1 MVSRPQYTIGELVE
15 RTGVPATT
23 IHHYRTLGLLPPPAA
38 ITANRFAYDE
48 RHVQALRL
56 IRLLRERRHL
66 SLETIREVLPELLA
80 VDEEAFRPEMWD
92 QVVAAHGD
100 TGTRGAIVSAA
111 RHAFVERGYADVN
124 VADVAEAVGVGK
136 GTVYRHFASKEEL
149 FSAAAAAAVVCVGE
163 RFDEDVAQIDGP
175 LDDSAAEVVLAGA
188 LGPELPLLL
197 ELVNRGLRQKVQARE
212 ARTRF
217 GELAAHVRERLG
229 PDPAPGADRGEAVVE
244 RALARALR
252 DAMDSEQPSAPQ
264 GGGG

>member
-1 MVSRPQYTIGELVE
+1 MVSRPQYSIGELVA

-23 IHHYRTLGLLPPPAA
+23 IHHYRSLGLLPAPDA
-38 ITANRFAYDE
+38 ICANRFVYDE

-56 IRLLRERRHL
+56 VRLLRERRRL

-92 QVVAAHGD
+92 QVVASHDA
-100 TGTRGAIVSAA
+100 TGTRAAIVAAA
-111 RHAFVERGYADVN
+111 RHAFAERGYADVN
-124 VADVAEAVGVGK
+124 VGDVAEAVGVGK

-149 FSAAAAAAVVCVGE
+149 FNAAAAAAVACVAD
-163 RFDEDVAQIDGP
+163 RFDDDLDRAGGP
-175 LDDSAAEVVLAGA
+175 RGDAEVEAVLVTA

-197 ELVNRGLRQKVQARE
+197 ELVNRGLRQKLHARE

-217 GELAAHVRERLG
+217 GDLAARVRRRLG
-229 PDPAPGADRGEAVVE
+229 PGATPERAEAVLE

-252 DAMDSEQPSAPQ
+252 DAMGASRV
-264 GGGG
+264 

>member
-23 IHHYRTLGLLPPPAA
+23 IHHYRTLGLLPPPDALS
-38 ITANRFAYDE
+38 ANRFAYDE

-56 IRLLRERRHL
+56 IRLLRERRQL
-66 SLETIREVLPELLA
+66 SLETIRDVLPELLA

-92 QVVAAHGD
+92 QVVASHGD
-100 TGTRGAIVSAA
+100 GGVRDEIVEAA
-111 RHAFVERGYADVN
+111 RHAFTERGYTDVN

-149 FSAAAAAAVVCVGE
+149 FAAAAAAAVGNAGA
-163 RFDEDVAQIDGP
+163 RFDDDVALRAGP
-175 LDDSAAEVVLAGA
+175 LDDSAAEAALAGA

-197 ELVNRGLRQKVQARE
+197 ELANRGLRQKLRARE
-212 ARTRF
+212 ARTLF
-217 GELAAHVRERLG
+217 GDLAARVRARLG
-229 PDPAPGADRGEAVVE
+229 PAPGPDRAEAVLE

-252 DAMDSEQPSAPQ
+252 DAMGST
-264 GGGG
+264 GV